1 MHPSVQSRSDIVV
14 EPCSAPFLWL
24 APHMLSLILPVQVCS
39 AAAAV
44 ITPNASTTR
53 PRNTAFVIFIIISFR
68 FLPSRAQSLSNHGRQ
83 SPPHPTPY
91 PPPSEQTC
99 TSRPQVARSLTCNA
113 LRRLQRRSHS
123 SQMECWRVPQV
134 PLA

>member
-1 MHPSVQSRSDIVV
+1 MHPSVQSRSEIVI
-14 EPCSAPFLWL
+14 EPCMAPFLWL

-44 ITPNASTTR
+44 ITPNASTTT

-68 FLPSRAQSLSNHGRQ
+68 FLSSRAQRLSNRGRQ
-83 SPPHPTPY
+83 SPPHATLL
-91 PPPSEQTC
+91 PSDQTC
-99 TSRPQVARSLTCNA
+99 ARPPQVARSLTHNA
-113 LRRLQRRSHS
+113 FRCLQHRSHS
-123 SQMECWRVPQV
+123 SQMECWRVPRV